1 MVIYLFGPD
10 SYRRGEKLRE
20 VVSEYEKK
28 HSRLTIERFDLEE
41 EGAKENLAEFLAS
54 TSLFEPTKLAVV
66 SGLETTDKKFGDSL
80 KLCLEDKN
88 TTLVVVA
95 DKKLGKDFAWLQESR
110 HAQEF
115 EHLESSPYL
124 AWAKKEAEKRG
135 AKISPETL
143 RLLRETYAGDSWGLI
158 TELEKISL
166 GGKFEGGLDIPEFFP
181 LVQRIKGSGTLPQR
195 LSALAHALDHEDPA
209 AVFNVAASIASPEQK
224 VKFADYDVAVK
235 SGKLEYEEVL
245 LDLVIGN

>member
-10 SYRRGEKLRE
+10 SYRRGEKLKE
-20 VVSEYEKK
+20 IVAEYEKK
-28 HSRLTIERFDLEE
+28 HSRLTVDRFDLEE

-66 SGLETTDKKFGDSL
+66 SGLETADKKFGDSL

-88 TTLVVVA
+88 TTLVIVA
-95 DKKLGKDFAWLQESR
+95 DKKLGKDFAWLQKAKL
-110 HAQEF
+110 AQEF
-115 EHLESSPYL
+115 ENLEGSQYFT
-124 AWAKKEAEKRG
+124 WAEKQG
-135 AKISPETL
+135 EKFGTKLPSATL
-143 RLLRETYAGDSWGLI
+143 RALTEAFAGDSWGLV

-224 VKFADYDVAVK
+224 ARFADYDVAVK

-245 LDLVIGN
+245 LDLVIT